1 MTKPCASLPKL
12 VIGWALALAV
22 GVIVLVAQPL
32 DQPWSAFASQPM
44 LSPPQHQQAPGGEA
58 GSSDRIAAPGVVEH
72 LLLRVAADQRQAWI
86 AAERSSW
93 EPWLKQQLGF
103 LGRDLY
109 WDRKRQQGVVVI
121 HWASQAAWDGIA
133 EEEVNRVQAQF
144 ERLARSRLG
153 LRAGNPFPIIQST
166 SLVPQDHSPEP

>member
-1 MTKPCASLPKL
+1 MIKPCASLPKV
-12 VIGWALALAV
+12 VIGRALVLAV
-22 GVIVLVAQPL
+22 VLIVLVAFRL
-32 DQPWSAFASQPM
+32 DQPWPVFAFQPM
-44 LSPPQHQQAPGGEA
+44 RSSPQHQQAPGGEV
-58 GSSDRIAAPGVVEH
+58 GSRNRIKAPGVVEY
-72 LLLRVAADQRQAWI
+72 LLLSVPADQRQTWI

-109 WDRKRQQGVVVI
+109 WDQKRQQGVVVI
-121 HWASQAAWDGIA
+121 QWASQAAWDGIA

-153 LRAGNPFPIIQST
+153 LQTGNPFPIIQSS
-166 SLVPQDHSPEP
+166 SLVPQDLSPEP